1 MWWVVPTPS
10 QDPHSSEVGDRR
22 RLLVL
27 GGTGEA
33 AQLVGMAVDRFGGRL
48 EITTS
53 LAGRT
58 RSPAS
63 LPCAVRIG
71 GFGGVSGLSRWISE
85 NQIDFVIDATHPFSA
100 VMSEN
105 VRLACETAGTMRL
118 VLGRAQ
124 WTPRNG
130 DRWHPVSDAD
140 AAARLIPKLG
150 QRPFLTVGERE
161 ISSFAGLGSMR
172 VLVRLIDVP
181 ANPLPLQNCKIIRGR
196 GPFTLEAERR
206 LLAQHEIDVI
216 VAKNSGGSATYA
228 KIAAA
233 RGAQIPVI
241 MVERPPP
248 IAGARVENPEHAV
261 SWIEERLR

>member
-1 MWWVVPTPS
+1 MPTLDPDAQASKAGVP
-10 QDPHSSEVGDRR
+10 R

-33 AQLVGMAVDRFGGRL
+33 TQLVGLAADRLGDRL

-58 RSPAS
+58 RHPAP
-63 LPCAVRIG
+63 LPCTVRIG
-71 GFGGVSGLSRWISE
+71 GFGGASGLAQWIAE
-85 NQIDFVIDATHPFSA
+85 NQVDFVIDATHPFA
-100 VMSEN
+100 AIMSEN
-105 VRLACETAGTMRL
+105 VRLACETAGIMRL
-118 VLGRAQ
+118 VLGRPQ
-124 WTPRNG
+124 WMPREG
-130 DRWHPVSDAD
+130 DRWLPVSDAG
-140 AAARLIPKLG
+140 AAARLVPKTG

-161 ISSFAGLGSMR
+161 LANFAGLDSMR
-172 VLVRLIDVP
+172 VVVRLIDLP
-181 ANPLPLQNCKIIRGR
+181 ANPLPFPNCEIIRGR
-196 GPFTLEAERR
+196 GPFTLAAERR

-241 MVERPPP
+241 MIERPPP
-248 IAGARVENPEHAV
+248 VVGERVENPEHAV
-261 SWIEERLR
+261 TWIEEHLK